1 VSPLHG
7 ALQDY
12 LTVRRG
18 LGYKLEREGRLL
30 PDFVDFV
37 ERAGTTTV
45 SAELAVAWARQPLD
59 GHPSWWANRLGMV
72 RGFAA
77 YLETLNAATEVP
89 ARSLLPGRS
98 RRATPYLFSDDEV
111 QGLMAAAGALRTPLR
126 AATYATLIGLLAVTG
141 MRVGEA
147 IRLDR
152 ADVDLLE
159 GLLTVRDG
167 KFGKSREVALHA
179 TTAEALR
186 GYAHRREEE
195 CPRPEAPSFFVS
207 IAGTRLFYTS
217 VQHVFARLTV
227 AAGITRRSASCRP
240 RLHDLRHTFAVT
252 TLLGWYRDG
261 VDVEPR
267 LPLLS
272 TYLGHADPGS
282 TYWYL
287 SAAPELFALA
297 AQRLEHALG
306 ELP

>member
-1 VSPLHG
+1 
-7 ALQDY
+7 
-12 LTVRRG
+12 
-18 LGYKLEREGRLL
+18 
-30 PDFVDFV
+30 
-37 ERAGTTTV
+37 
-45 SAELAVAWARQPLD
+45 
-59 GHPSWWANRLGMV
+59 MV

-77 YLETLNAATEVP
+77 YLETLNPATEVP
-89 ARSLLPGRS
+89 PRSLLPGRS

-159 GLLTVRDG
+159 GLLTVRDS

-179 TTAEALR
+179 TTTEALR
-186 GYAHRREEE
+186 GYAHRRDEE
-195 CPRPEAPSFFVS
+195 CPRPAAPSFFVS
-207 IAGTRLFYTS
+207 IAGTRLIYTN
-217 VQHVFARLTV
+217 VQHVFAGLTV

-240 RLHDLRHTFAVT
+240 RLHDLRHSFAVT
-252 TLLGWYRDG
+252 TVLGWYRDG

-287 SAAPELFALA
+287 SAAPELFAIA

-306 ELP
+306 QLT